1 MIKVLFVCT
10 GNICRSPMAEF
21 LFKNMVAEKGLS
33 DQFFIASAA
42 TSNEEYGNPVH
53 HGTRRILSR
62 LGISTDG
69 KTAVQMKYS
78 DYDSYDYIL
87 GMDDYNIR
95 GIQRII
101 RNNDPEHKV
110 HKLLEYA
117 GLHRDIDDP
126 WYTGDFETAYN
137 DINMGCE
144 AFLKQLFAKDAFS
157 E

>member
-33 DQFFIASAA
+33 DKFFIASAA
-42 TSNEEYGNPVH
+42 TSNEEYGNQVH

-78 DYDSYDYIL
+78 DYDAYDYIL

-117 GLHRDIDDP
+117 DLYRDIDDP
-126 WYTGDFETAYN
+126 WYTGDFETAYK

-144 AFLKQLFAKDAFS
+144 SFLDYIISNNCL
-157 E
+157 